1 MKNSLTKLKLN
12 DVVREDLLLNLLLT
26 YSTLK
31 NSWLIT
37 LIVLKTNMFG
47 NYVF

>member
-26 YSTLK
+26 YSTHK

>member
-12 DVVREDLLLNLLLT
+12 DVVREDLMLNLLLT
-26 YSTLK
+26 CSTRK
-31 NSWLIT
+31 NSWIT
-37 LIVLKTNMFG
+37 LKVLKTNMFG